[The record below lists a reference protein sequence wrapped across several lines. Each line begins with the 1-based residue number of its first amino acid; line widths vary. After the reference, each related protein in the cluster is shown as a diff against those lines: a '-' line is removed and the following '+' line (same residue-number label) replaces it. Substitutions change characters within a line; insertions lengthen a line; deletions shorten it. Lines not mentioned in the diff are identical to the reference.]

1 MNRVRKERFMVR
13 SSRIAFGVLALVGGF
28 ALTACNSPSMV
39 GVNYPHAR
47 SATLAESGDEHYQRV
62 SRGAER
68 DRLLLQEDLDLLFQT
83 ERPTRLTRW
92 HVK

>member
-1 MNRVRKERFMVR
+1 MARLTRF
-13 SSRIAFGVLALVGGF
+13 SFGACCCAALLALV
-28 ALTACNSPSMV
+28 ACNRPSLL

-47 SATLAESGDEHYQRV
+47 HATLSESGDEHFQRV
-62 SRGAER
+62 SRIADT

-92 HVK
+92 HTR